1 MVTASLPA
9 AALRL
14 VVAGTVLFRKLG
26 VEVRDLEVKDLV
38 VQPALSDSQPLTSK
52 PLYRLW
58 EVKGRDY
65 IGICMNIS

>member
-1 MVTASLPA
+1 M
-9 AALRL
+9 
-14 VVAGTVLFRKLG
+14 
-26 VEVRDLEVKDLV
+26 RDLEVKDLV